1 MNGRGWCAVLFCLL
15 IATAEAQQPPPGDL
29 HLVGD
34 HWTAWNPPT
43 SFPEGTQVYIIQAGD
58 TLWDL
63 AERSLGDPHLWPQ
76 IWEQN
81 QYILDAHWLYP
92 GDPLVMTAP
101 AVAAAEGIAGP
112 PLAEG
117 AEVGAAEEAVD
128 PFAAIQEEAE
138 GEDVSETFARRTSG
152 LTAPVPLGFEADI
165 YCSGFIGE
173 LEEEFPYR
181 VAGSEY
187 ESMNPTL
194 GSTRTGS
201 GISGQWGKAD
211 TRKYGLGMGD
221 IVYLDGGRADGLS
234 AGLLLTAVY
243 PERKIIHPVSDE
255 LVGRYY
261 RYMGRV
267 RVLSVQEDTA
277 IGEIVALCDPIPVG
291 TALQAF
297 EPEPVPLRRI
307 TPLRPVNFPAAV
319 EELDAGPT
327 IIASRD
333 RLVALGTG
341 HLIFID
347 HGMAQDV
354 APGDIYTIY
363 RRAREGFP
371 PIVLGELG
379 VLSVYENSSLARILR
394 TRYTVFVGDALV
406 LK

>member
-1 MNGRGWCAVLFCLL
+1 MKGRGWCAVLFCLL
-15 IATAEAQQPPPGDL
+15 VVTAEAQQPPPSDL
-29 HLVGD
+29 HYAGD

-43 SFPEGTQVYIIQAGD
+43 SFPEGTPVYTIQAGD
-58 TLWDL
+58 TLWSL
-63 AERSLGDPHLWPQ
+63 AERQLGNPHLWPQ

-92 GDPLVMTAP
+92 GDPLVMPGP
-101 AVAAAEGIAGP
+101 AVAVEGVAGP
-112 PLAEG
+112 PLAEADAG
-117 AEVGAAEEAVD
+117 AVESAAED
-128 PFAAIQEEAE
+128 PFAAIQDDLSAAEALTTR
-138 GEDVSETFARRTSG
+138 STG
-152 LTAPVPLGFEADI
+152 LAAPVPLGFESDI

-173 LEEEFPYR
+173 MEEEFPYR
-181 VAGSEY
+181 IAGSEY
-187 ESMNPTL
+187 EFMNPTL
-194 GSTRTGS
+194 EGGGTAN
-201 GISGQWGKAD
+201 ISGRWGKAD
-211 TRKYGLGMGD
+211 TQKYGLGMGD
-221 IVYLDGGRADGLS
+221 IVYLDGGRAEGLS
-234 AGLLLTAVY
+234 AGLLLTGVY
-243 PERKIIHPVSDE
+243 AGEKIIHPVTDE

-277 IGEIVALCDPIPVG
+277 IGEIVSLCEPMPVG
-291 TALQAF
+291 TNLQPF

-307 TPLRPVNFPAAV
+307 TPLRPVNFPASV
-319 EELDAGPT
+319 DELDAGPT

-333 RLVALGTG
+333 HLVALGTG

-347 HGMAQDV
+347 RGSAQDV

-363 RRAREGFP
+363 RRGREGYP

>member
-15 IATAEAQQPPPGDL
+15 IVTAVEAQQPPPGDL
-29 HLVGD
+29 HFAGG

-43 SFPEGTQVYIIQAGD
+43 SFPEGTQVYTIQAGD
-58 TLWDL
+58 TFWGL
-63 AERSLGDPHLWPQ
+63 AERQLGDPHLWPQ

-92 GDPLVMTAP
+92 GDPLVLTGP
-101 AVAAAEGIAGP
+101 ALAAAPGVAGP
-112 PLAEG
+112 PLAEADAG
-117 AEVGAAEEAVD
+117 ASEEAVED
-128 PFAAIQEEAE
+128 PFAAIQD
-138 GEDVSETFARRTSG
+138 DVSAAEALTSRSG
-152 LTAPVPLGFEADI
+152 SLTAPVPLGYEADI

-173 LEEEFPYR
+173 MKEEFPYR
-181 VAGSEY
+181 IAGSEY
-187 ESMNPTL
+187 EFMNPTL
-194 GSTRTGS
+194 DTGEAS
-201 GISGQWGKAD
+201 AISGRWGKAD

-234 AGLLLTAVY
+234 AGLLLTGVHV
-243 PERKIIHPVSDE
+243 EGKIIHPVTDE
-255 LVGRYY
+255 VVGRYY

-277 IGEIVALCDPIPVG
+277 IGEIVSLCDPMPVG
-291 TALQAF
+291 TELQAF
-297 EPEPVPLRRI
+297 EPEPVPLRRL

-333 RLVALGTG
+333 SLVALGTG

-347 HGMAQDV
+347 RGTAQDV

-371 PIVLGELG
+371 PIVLGEIG
-379 VLSVYENSSLARILR
+379 VLSAYENSSLARILR